1 MLLRYYCAFQA
12 RLSEIW
18 RCICDSFARVNAR
31 RYFFNEKTLDNGK
44 NHGSVKSQYFNFG
57 CWNVFTKRSMWCNLG
72 GLQKFLPQKTTSC
85 CEQAKSWPWSPGGGK
100 PGGFQQLPS
109 LDLMLFWQP
118 FLPLPPPPSPI
129 SFCLLPRLKHKCHL
143 STSHVAEMKGPSSND
158 KQTITPGKSSNKS
171 KNQFTLLLWKNNPSL
186 PQYHQHPGIKWGC
199 GASILNSCSLFQCV
213 DDMNRV
219 PSPPPTVG
227 REPFRGR
234 EKMEIQGVQ
243 QWPYV

>member
-44 NHGSVKSQYFNFG
+44 THRSVKTQYFNFG

-158 KQTITPGKSSNKS
+158 KQTITLGKSSNKS
-171 KNQFTLLLWKNNPSL
+171 KKQVTLLLWKNNYLSPNIINTQAL
-186 PQYHQHPGIKWGC
+186 DGGVVPADLTP
-199 GASILNSCSLFQCV
+199 
-213 DDMNRV
+213 V
-219 PSPPPTVG
+219 PSSSV
-227 REPFRGR
+227 
-234 EKMEIQGVQ
+234 
-243 QWPYV
+243 